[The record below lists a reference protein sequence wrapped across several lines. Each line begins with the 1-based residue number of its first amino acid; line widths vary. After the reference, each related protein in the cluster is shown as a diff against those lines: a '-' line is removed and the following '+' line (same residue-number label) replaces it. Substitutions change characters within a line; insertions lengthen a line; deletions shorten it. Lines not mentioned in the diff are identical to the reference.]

1 MNTTKIS
8 STRTIQE
15 KTLNLKRYSEKI
27 KILSGLAKNNV
38 TLRQQILAK
47 ARENI
52 HNNSLNYI
60 NGEDLNSVNNTNN
73 LNLGILSGNVN
84 WENHPIIQSISNALP
99 KTVRKVKKSQLL
111 LNRIKKTLNQ
121 SSSRINNRRYLN
133 KQPTFGGVRISSK
146 LHKHI
151 NLIHRLNSPLS
162 SLGGSIITPF
172 SSSIHPLGGGENQ
185 NKNLNKIEVF
195 KNNTIVYNFNNNIKK
210 YNLTSILENS
220 FFSLDRLISKPVLN
234 IKPNKVIINL
244 FFYLNK
250 NIANIKVKNRLV
262 RILKS
267 KSLQLQILCSL
278 LSKKLKKPVEFQLIR
293 LHHPSLESN
302 ILANTIGYIAKNS
315 RKTFRVIMLKLFK
328 STKIRKFN
336 AFKYIY
342 NINTFKPTALVGIRI
357 KLGGRLLSQKIVPRF
372 TSRTIQRGN
381 LGKTKADL
389 ITTSRFTNKNKRGA
403 FSFTITMG
411 HKFF

>member
-267 KSLQLQILCSL
+267 KSLQLQVLCSL
-278 LSKKLKKPVEFQLIR
+278 LSKKLKKPVELQLIR

-328 STKIRKFN
+328 STQIRKFN

>member
-250 NIANIKVKNRLV
+250 NIANIKFKNRLV

-267 KSLQLQILCSL
+267 KSLQLQVLCSL
-278 LSKKLKKPVEFQLIR
+278 LSKKLKKPVELQLIR

-328 STKIRKFN
+328 STQIRKFN